1 METDPMD
8 DTTQRPA
15 PLGAGAAAAGSLV
28 EPERFDDN
36 NDDSRRDNS
45 SLGTTMTP
53 ETTDLPPLEIGLRR
67 APPTPALD
75 AARAAIH
82 RRRPDLLNIAAL
94 VFFVLA
100 ILAASYPALRAGPR
114 DGPAILLLVGLAGVA
129 FLGIFAFATSEPRT
143 APVDEGLHALVDAL
157 AEPAAVTTADG
168 RLVSFNAAWRTETGV
183 LRRLPKEGAD
193 GQAIYAALAAAR
205 RNGAGEAKLG
215 WDPAHPASVSRLGDD
230 KLLVRLT
237 RDEPAPTPTPAERAP
252 ILPLERTSGSAALQA
267 TSTPAAAP
275 AILAP
280 STLDAFAAA
289 APFGAALLN
298 GIDPF
303 DSAIVEVNEAMTAM
317 TGGRA
322 RLGVAFGELIEPN
335 SCADARTRLNL
346 RRAGPIEVR
355 LALETPRVAHLYVT
369 SAGDRVVAYLL
380 DVSEQKQLEIQLAQV
395 QKMQAIG
402 QLAGG
407 VAHDFNNLLT
417 AIQLRLDE
425 LLHRHPVGDPSYDG
439 LNEIRQT
446 ATRAADL
453 VRKLLAFSRKSTVQR
468 ETLDLGELISEFEVL
483 LRRLLR
489 EDVKLSTE
497 HGRDLPLVR
506 ADKSQLETA
515 VMNLVVNA
523 RDALRSDGAHDGQ
536 TPTVWIRTKRLTQV
550 EAGGLGF
557 PTAPVEGCALIEV
570 TDNGP
575 GIPPAALVK
584 IFEPFFTTKP
594 VHEGTGLGLA
604 TVYGIVKQADGW
616 IHVSSELGKGASFR
630 IFLPIFSP
638 SPGAEAAAQA
648 AQVAAKVKLKP
659 VARDLSG
666 AGRILFVEDE
676 DAVRGVAA
684 RLLRARGYEVIEAGD
699 GEEALALAETH
710 AGEIDLMISD
720 VIMPGLD
727 GPTLL
732 KKARPHLGDIPVMFI
747 SGYAEAEFSDM
758 LEGETGVTFLPKP
771 IDIKVLAERVK
782 QQLAP

>member
-1 METDPMD
+1 MSAMEPDPMD
-8 DTTQRPA
+8 EAPRNPE
-15 PLGAGAAAAGSLV
+15 PLGPATAAAGSLV
-28 EPERFDDN
+28 DPAPFDDN
-36 NDDSRRDNS
+36 SR
-45 SLGTTMTP
+45 GTSIMS
-53 ETTDLPPLEIGLRR
+53 ETTDPPPIEPRVRR
-67 APPTPALD
+67 AALPTPALD

-143 APVDEGLHALVDAL
+143 APIDEGLHALVDAL

-168 RLVSFNAAWRTETGV
+168 RLISFNAAWRTETGV

-205 RNGAGEAKLG
+205 RSGAGEAKLG
-215 WDPAHPASVSRLGDD
+215 RDPAHPAAVSRLGDD

-237 RDEPAPTPTPAERAP
+237 HDEPAPRAP
-252 ILPLERTSGSAALQA
+252 IPAARPPAPSLDHTLAAPQPLSA
-267 TSTPAAAP
+267 TSAP
-275 AILAP
+275 PILGP

-289 APFGAALLN
+289 APFGAALLD
-298 GIDPF
+298 GADPF
-303 DSAIVEVNEAMTAM
+303 DASIVEVNEAMTAL

-322 RLGVAFGELIEPN
+322 KLGVVFGELIEPH

-355 LALETPRVAHLYVT
+355 LALQTPRVAHLYVT
-369 SAGDRVVAYLL
+369 EAGGRVVVYLL

-446 ATRAADL
+446 GTRAADL

-536 TPTVWIRTKRLTQV
+536 TPTVSIRTKRLTRV
-550 EAGGLGF
+550 EAAPLGF

-575 GIPPAALVK
+575 GIPPDALVK

-616 IHVSSELGKGASFR
+616 IHVSSELGKGATFR
-630 IFLPIFSP
+630 IFLPIFTP
-638 SPGAEAAAQA
+638 APGGEAAAQA
-648 AQVAAKVKLKP
+648 AQAAAKVKLKP

-684 RLLRARGYEVIEAGD
+684 RLLRARGYEVIEASD

-747 SGYAEAEFSDM
+747 SGYAEAEFSDL